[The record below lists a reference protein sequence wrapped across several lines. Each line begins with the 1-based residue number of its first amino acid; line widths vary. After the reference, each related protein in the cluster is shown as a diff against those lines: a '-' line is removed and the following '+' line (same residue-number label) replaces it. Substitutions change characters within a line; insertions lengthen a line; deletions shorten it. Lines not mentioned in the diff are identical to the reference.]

1 MSAWYQ
7 NILKKI
13 QINSSGIVSAFLNE
27 ITNSGA
33 LKSTY
38 KSNPTALDVDVEN
51 TVVGWFNLLF
61 NPWFSELSVR
71 LGVDDNFRALTSSEY
86 VAKINRTIQELAV
99 ARAYYAQQANDAM
112 FSSLKYVAL
121 HKAAICEELAKAISE
136 AYEKALRRYG
146 DSITGKTIEQT
157 EVHEFDGSRP
167 EPYKWQGKEIIVN
180 TIKYEN
186 VAVDQ
191 QENEQS
197 NETTTSRVPQYLP
210 WVFTAAFGLIAWSAA
225 AKK

>member
-7 NILKKI
+7 EILKKI
-13 QINSSGIVSAFLNE
+13 QITASGIVADLLNE

-71 LGVDDNFRALTSSEY
+71 LGVDDNLEALTSSEY
-86 VAKINRTIQELAV
+86 AAKISRIIQELAV
-99 ARAYYAQQANDAM
+99 ARAYYAQQANDAIIG
-112 FSSLKYVAL
+112 SLKYVAL
-121 HKAAICEELAKAISE
+121 HKAALCEELATAISE
-136 AYEKALRRYG
+136 AYEKALHRYG
-146 DSITGKTIEQT
+146 NSISGKTIEQT

-191 QENEQS
+191 QENPQS